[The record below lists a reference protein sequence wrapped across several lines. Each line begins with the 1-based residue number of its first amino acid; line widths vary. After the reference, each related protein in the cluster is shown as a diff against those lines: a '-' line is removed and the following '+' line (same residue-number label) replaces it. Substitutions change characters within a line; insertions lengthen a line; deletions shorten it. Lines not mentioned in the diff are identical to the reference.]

1 MLFLVPLAAAVL
13 GILLR
18 ELCGLRIFLLA
29 GIVLAVLH
37 GVSFLYALSMALTVG
52 ALGAVLLL
60 ATFDLAV
67 VAGLV
72 RLYMERGK

>member
-1 MLFLVPLAAAVL
+1 
-13 GILLR
+13 
-18 ELCGLRIFLLA
+18 
-29 GIVLAVLH
+29 
-37 GVSFLYALSMALTVG
+37 MALTVG

-72 RLYMERGK
+72 RLYLERGK